1 MRSPLLVAV
10 LLSLATGAACWRGST
25 PAEPPQPS
33 FIAHTNA
40 LVELD
45 RSADALVP
53 QLEYLMQ
60 RLIGLASEA
69 ERDAIRTDLARLE
82 RDVAQLSRYVGE
94 RRARGDNAS
103 MLDVVEEKLEHA
115 ALAVVQLREELL
127 YAKTTAELAA
137 LDELSREQA
146 RQDDERRQLF
156 LVRMRTLVER
166 ASSEPVP
173 VIAPGAIETGRRRSV
188 APANV
193 IFTP

>member
-1 MRSPLLVAV
+1 MRR
-10 LLSLATGAACWRGST
+10 LAMLAILGTLTACWRGSA
-25 PAEPPQPS
+25 PVDAAQPS
-33 FIAHTNA
+33 FIAHANA

-94 RRARGDNAS
+94 RRAHGDNAR
-103 MLDVVEEKLEHA
+103 MLDVVERKLEQA

-137 LDELSREQA
+137 LDELSHERAQADDDRRE
-146 RQDDERRQLF
+146 LF
-156 LVRMRTLVER
+156 ILRMRELVQQSRTEPGQAIDAPPEIR
-166 ASSEPVP
+166 AF
-173 VIAPGAIETGRRRSV
+173 RRRFLSV
-188 APANV
+188 AP
-193 IFTP
+193 